1 MLDGGIIQRLLE
13 EKWKTFA
20 RVTQTKKIYNHTMNT
35 IFQNQFLKRLLILVV
50 HLLFLSLAVYLRPD
64 DPDESLLLWAEDVTV
79 IARYANQNN
88 RRLWRTIYFQIRVWM
103 WHHFGCAELPYFAT
117 RWRDPKSGSYGF
129 FETTSMRSDVQ
140 TFFSKCDFSRIRH
153 LN

>member
-20 RVTQTKKIYNHTMNT
+20 RVTQTKKIYKHTMNT

-88 RRLWRTIYFQIRVWM
+88 RRL
-103 WHHFGCAELPYFAT
+103 
-117 RWRDPKSGSYGF
+117 
-129 FETTSMRSDVQ
+129 
-140 TFFSKCDFSRIRH
+140 
-153 LN
+153 